1 VSTLLERKSVE
12 SRGEA
17 LFPVADSGRV
27 LAIETA
33 SRAGSVSLF
42 ENGVEVTSLRAEA
55 GLSQSVTLI
64 ALVDKAL
71 KAAGTSVTE
80 IDSLVC
86 ATGPGSFTGLR
97 IGLATVKGLSVSLNV
112 PCVGV
117 PTLHAV
123 ALKAG
128 PSDCTLALLP
138 AGRGEYFAQLL
149 KVGPVNRILELSR
162 AIHVKPD
169 DLFLQLSE
177 RAELLV
183 SHCDL
188 EGEMRSPVDH
198 AAMDHPLWEVK
209 AVSGALSTSVGAL
222 GLVALEEGRLVPAEK
237 LGALYVRPSDPE
249 LKTRSER
256 LDRF

>member
-1 VSTLLERKSVE
+1 ME
-12 SRGEA
+12 SRGGAHLSAAE
-17 LFPVADSGRV
+17 SGRV
-27 LAIETA
+27 LALETA

-42 ENGVEVTSLRAEA
+42 ENGIEAKSLCGDAE
-55 GLSQSVTLI
+55 SSHSVTLI
-64 ALVDKAL
+64 ALVDKVL
-71 KAAGTSVTE
+71 TAAGTTVPE
-80 IDSLVC
+80 INSLVC

-97 IGLATVKGLSVSLNV
+97 IGLATVKGLSVSFDI

-123 ALKAG
+123 ALNAG
-128 PSDCTLALLP
+128 PSARTLALLP

-149 KVGPVNRILELSR
+149 SVRPGNRVLELSR

-169 DLFLQLSE
+169 DLFSQLTGCD
-177 RAELLV
+177 ELLV

-188 EGEMRSPVDH
+188 EGKMRSAVDQAAVNHPSWEIVPV
-198 AAMDHPLWEVK
+198 A
-209 AVSGALSTSVGAL
+209 GALSTSVGAL
-222 GLVALEEGRLVPAEK
+222 GLVAIEEGRMVSAEK

-249 LKTRSER
+249 LKSGSER